1 MHANRSHTGT
11 HQMTHSRADEN
22 EETDAES
29 AGRYGA
35 VETGGG
41 DTVIYDRTNEERWI
55 QSDYAVDLGA

>member
-1 MHANRSHTGT
+1 
-11 HQMTHSRADEN
+11 MTHSRADEN
-22 EETDAES
+22 ETDEADAET

-55 QSDYAVDLGA
+55 QSDYAVDLGV